1 MAFICRRTLESGGT
15 VMNVRWRLTEPDGTD
30 VVSPPLA
37 LTHGRGCPHLNG
49 YYNTH
54 FIMVT
59 LYDTYSTL
67 NISADGQLHGLVVE
81 CVLISDTVERETVQI
96 QIFSSGALITANTVR
111 TNIDYLY
118 DL

>member
-1 MAFICRRTLESGGT
+1 
-15 VMNVRWRLTEPDGTD
+15 MNVRWRLTEPDGTD

-59 LYDTYSTL
+59 LYDTYSIL

-81 CVLISDTVERETVQI
+81 CVLISDTVEREAVQI
-96 QIFSSGALITANTVR
+96 QIARKSINC
-111 TNIDYLY
+111 IM
-118 DL
+118 